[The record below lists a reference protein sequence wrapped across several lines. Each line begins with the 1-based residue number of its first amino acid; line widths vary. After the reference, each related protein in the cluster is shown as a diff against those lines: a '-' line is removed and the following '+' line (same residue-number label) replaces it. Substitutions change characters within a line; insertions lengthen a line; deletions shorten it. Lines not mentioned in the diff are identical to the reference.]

1 MAKAP
6 KLKAV
11 AQSYVPQSR
20 NEVADHID
28 LIGSAQREL
37 QRIELDIDDIVS
49 KLRLDK
55 QPKIEA
61 LTNTIADLSKGV
73 QTWCEANRDSITDGN
88 KVKSANLTTGEVN
101 WRQRPPSVKTRASA
115 QLFEKL
121 KRLGFS
127 FFIRSKE
134 ELDKDAILAK
144 PETAAAA
151 GIEITTGI
159 EDFVITPFEQQ
170 LAA

>member
-1 MAKAP
+1 MAKVV

-11 AQSYVPQSR
+11 AQSYVPQTR

-28 LIGSAQREL
+28 LIGNAQREL
-37 QRIELDIDDIVS
+37 LRIELDIDDVVS
-49 KLRLDK
+49 KLRLAQ

-61 LTNTIADLSKGV
+61 LSNTIADLSKGV
-73 QTWCEANRDSITDGN
+73 QTWCEANRDSITDGG

-115 QLFEKL
+115 ALFEKL
-121 KRLGFS
+121 KRLGFGV
-127 FFIRSKE
+127 FVRSKD

-144 PETAAAA
+144 PETAEAA
-151 GIEITTGI
+151 GLEIATGI
-159 EDFVITPFEQQ
+159 EDFVITPFEQK

>member
-11 AQSYVPQSR
+11 AQNYVPQSR

-37 QRIELDIDDIVS
+37 TRIELDIDDVVS

-55 QPKIEA
+55 QPRIEE
-61 LTNTIADLSKGV
+61 LTTTIQTLSKGV
-73 QTWCEANRDSITDGN
+73 QTWCEANRDSITDGG

-121 KRLGFS
+121 KRMGFS

-134 ELDKDAILAK
+134 ELDKDAVLAK

-151 GIEITTGI
+151 GIEITTGV

>member
-11 AQSYVPQSR
+11 AQNYVPQSR

-37 QRIELDIDDIVS
+37 TRIELDIDDVVS

-55 QPKIEA
+55 QPRIEE
-61 LTNTIADLSKGV
+61 LTTTIQTLSKGV
-73 QTWCEANRDSITDGN
+73 QTWCEANRDSITDGG

-121 KRLGFS
+121 KRMGFS

-134 ELDKDAILAK
+134 ELDKDAVLAK

-151 GIEITTGI
+151 GIEMTTGV

>member
-1 MAKAP
+1 MAKAT

-20 NEVADHID
+20 TEVASHID
-28 LIGSAQREL
+28 LIGHAQRNL
-37 QRIELDIDDIVS
+37 QRIELDIDDVVS
-49 KLRLDK
+49 KLRLDQ
-55 QPKIEA
+55 QPKIDE
-61 LTNTIADLSKGV
+61 LTRTITDLSAGV
-73 QTWCEANRDSITDGN
+73 QTWCEANRDSITDGG

-101 WRQRPPSVKTRASA
+101 WRQRPPSVKTRAST

-121 KRLGFS
+121 KRMGFGI
-127 FFIRSKE
+127 FIRSKE

-144 PETAAAA
+144 PNVAEAA
-151 GIEITTGI
+151 GIEITSGI

>member
-1 MAKAP
+1 MAKAT

-11 AQSYVPQSR
+11 AQSYVPQTR

-28 LIGSAQREL
+28 LIGTAQREL
-37 QRIELDIDDIVS
+37 QRMELDIDDIVS

-55 QPKIEA
+55 QPKIKQ
-61 LTNTIADLSKGV
+61 LTNTIAELSKGV
-73 QTWCEANRDSITDGN
+73 QTWCEANRDSITDNG

-144 PETAAAA
+144 PETAKDA
-151 GIEITTGI
+151 GIEIITGV
-159 EDFVITPFEQQ
+159 EDFVITPFEQK

>member
-1 MAKAP
+1 MAKAT

-28 LIGSAQREL
+28 LIGTAQREL
-37 QRIELDIDDIVS
+37 QRMELDIDDIVS

-55 QPKIEA
+55 QPKIKQ
-61 LTNTIADLSKGV
+61 LTNTIAELSKGV
-73 QTWCEANRDSITDGN
+73 QTWCEANRDSITDNG

-144 PETAAAA
+144 PETAKDA
-151 GIEITTGI
+151 GIEIITGV
-159 EDFVITPFEQQ
+159 EDFVITPFEQK

>member
-37 QRIELDIDDIVS
+37 TRIELDIDDHVS
-49 KLRLDK
+49 KLRLAQ
-55 QPKIEA
+55 QPRIEE
-61 LTNTIADLSKGV
+61 LTKTIADLSKGV
-73 QTWCEANRDSITDGN
+73 QTWCEANRENITDGN

-115 QLFEKL
+115 PLFEKIR
-121 KRLGFS
+121 RLGYS

-134 ELDKDAILAK
+134 ELDKEAILAK
-144 PETAAAA
+144 PETAAAC
-151 GIEITTGI
+151 GIEIVTGV
-159 EDFVITPFEQQ
+159 EDFVITPFEQK

>member
-1 MAKAP
+1 MAKAT

-28 LIGSAQREL
+28 LIGTAQREL

-49 KLRLDK
+49 KLRLEK
-55 QPKIEA
+55 QPKIEQ
-61 LTNTIADLSKGV
+61 LTQTITELSKGV
-73 QTWCEANRDSITDGN
+73 QTWCEANRDSITDGG

-101 WRQRPPSVKTRASA
+101 WRQRPPSVKTRVSV
-115 QLFEKL
+115 QLLEKL

-127 FFIRSKE
+127 FFIRAKE

-144 PETAAAA
+144 PETAKDA
-151 GIEITTGI
+151 GIEIVTGI
-159 EDFVITPFEQQ
+159 EDFVITPFEQK

>member
-28 LIGSAQREL
+28 LIGTAQREL

-49 KLRLDK
+49 KLRLEK
-55 QPKIEA
+55 QPKIEE
-61 LTNTIADLSKGV
+61 LTNTINDLSKGV
-73 QTWCEANRDSITDGN
+73 QTWCEANRDSITDGG

-121 KRLGFS
+121 TRLGFI
-127 FFIRSKE
+127 FFIRNTPT
-134 ELDKDAILAK
+134 LDKDAILAK
-144 PETAAAA
+144 PETALAA

-159 EDFVITPFEQQ
+159 EDFVITPFEQK

>member
-1 MAKAP
+1 MAKAT

-11 AQSYVPQSR
+11 AQSYVPQTR

-28 LIGSAQREL
+28 LIGTAQREL
-37 QRIELDIDDIVS
+37 QRMELDIDDVVS

-55 QPKIEA
+55 QPKIEQ
-61 LTNTIADLSKGV
+61 LTQTIAELSKGV
-73 QTWCEANRDSITDGN
+73 QTWCEANRDSITDGG

-121 KRLGFS
+121 KRLGFG

-144 PETAAAA
+144 PQTAKDA
-151 GIEITTGI
+151 GIEIITGV
-159 EDFVITPFEQQ
+159 EDFVITPYEQK

>member
-1 MAKAP
+1 MAKAQ

-37 QRIELDIDDIVS
+37 QRIELDMDDVVS
-49 KLRLDK
+49 KLRLAK
-55 QPKIEA
+55 QPKIEE

-73 QTWCEANRDSITDGN
+73 QTWCEANRDSITDGG

-121 KRLGFS
+121 KRMGFG

-134 ELDKDAILAK
+134 ELDKDAVLAK

>member
-1 MAKAP
+1 MAKAT

-11 AQSYVPQSR
+11 AQSYVPQTR

-28 LIGSAQREL
+28 LIGTAQREL
-37 QRIELDIDDIVS
+37 QRIELNIDDVVS
-49 KLRLDK
+49 KLRLEQ
-55 QPKIEA
+55 QPKIEQ
-61 LTNTIADLSKGV
+61 LTQTIADLSKGV
-73 QTWCEANRDSITDGN
+73 QTWCEANRDSITDNG

-144 PETAAAA
+144 PQTAKDA
-151 GIEITTGI
+151 GIEIITGV
-159 EDFVITPFEQQ
+159 EDFVITPFEQK

>member
-1 MAKAP
+1 MAKAT

-11 AQSYVPQSR
+11 AQSYVPQTR

-28 LIGSAQREL
+28 LIGAAQREL

-55 QPKIEA
+55 QPIIEQ
-61 LTNTIADLSKGV
+61 LTQSIADLSKGV
-73 QTWCEANRDSITDGN
+73 QTWCEANRDSITDGG

-121 KRLGFS
+121 KRLGFG

-144 PETAAAA
+144 PETAKDA
-151 GIEITTGI
+151 GIEIITGV
-159 EDFVITPFEQQ
+159 EDFVITPFEQK